1 MHNLCYCF
9 GSYLPTVCGYCK
21 MISCVCP
28 GFFHALILDAFVE
41 TVFKGSYF
49 EPKNII
55 LFIHELDY
63 YFLLGPNTK
72 QGIWYRILINIYPL
86 CM

>member
-1 MHNLCYCF
+1 
-9 GSYLPTVCGYCK
+9 

-28 GFFHALILDAFVE
+28 GFFHVLILDAFVE
-41 TVFKGSYF
+41 TVFKGSYL

-55 LFIHELDY
+55 LFINELDY
-63 YFLLGPNTK
+63 YFLLGLTK
-72 QGIWYRILINIYPL
+72 QGIWYRILIIDFYRL